1 MQLKPTKQSV
11 FSQHFSDQENALIKQ
26 AVELFEQCPT
36 PENYLRPRGFDIA
49 ILLMDFNVNAETIIA
64 TILSDPLLTKSGLSG
79 NITEQFGSTVANLVK
94 DLNWLNTINVYS
106 TDMSQQP
113 NQAETLRRMLLAMT
127 QDVRAVLVKLAYR
140 VKRLQNLDHEDPVI
154 RQFIAKETLDIYAP
168 LANRLGI
175 YQLKWL
181 LEDLAFRYQEPQQ
194 YRYIAKS
201 LTDNRSQ
208 RENRISQFIDQLHQ
222 ALSSQEIPAKVYGRP
237 KHIYSIWKKMQR
249 KQLDIID
256 LYDLLAVRIIVDSLT
271 QCYTVLGLVHSLWQF
286 IPKEFDDYIANP
298 KENGYQSLH
307 TVIIDNEGHRIEI
320 QIRTK
325 AMHDY
330 AELGVAAHWAY
341 KEGGKQSNP
350 AEKSIASLRH
360 LLDENSNDE
369 SLIENF
375 HNELFSDRIYVL
387 TPTGKLIDLI
397 RGSTPIDFA
406 YSIHTEIGHRCRGAK
421 VNGRI
426 VQLTYQLQSGDQVEI
441 LTVKEGGPNR
451 NWIDTNL
458 GYLKSHRAISKVKSW
473 FKQQQF
479 EHNLNLG
486 QTILEKETQRLGTKD
501 FNLEKLCH
509 HFHQDS
515 TDKFLTAIGQGLIS
529 SRQLANAL
537 YNPEQEIE
545 KTTAPNKTIKSAHSD
560 VHIEG
565 IDNVHTSLAQCCS
578 PVAGDAI
585 IGFISPRKGIT
596 IHRQDCKNISR
607 LNTEQHNR
615 LVSANWGQAE
625 KYYSVPIVIHAFN
638 SQNLLT
644 DVTKILTQNK
654 IHISSATLD
663 TQPDLSASLKLKIQ
677 IQDSYQLSQ
686 ILNKIS
692 QLPNILEAKRS
703 T

>member
-1 MQLKPTKQSV
+1 MQLNPTKQSV
-11 FSQHFSDQENALIKQ
+11 FSPHFSEQENALVKQ

-36 PENYLRPRGFDIA
+36 PENYSRPRGFDIA
-49 ILLMDFNVNAETIIA
+49 IILMDFNVNAETIIA
-64 TILSDPLLTKSGLSG
+64 SILSDPLLLKSGLPG
-79 NITEQFGSTVANLVK
+79 NIAEQFGSTVANLVK

-106 TDMSQQP
+106 TDMSRQP

-127 QDVRAVLVKLAYR
+127 QDVRAVLIKLAYR
-140 VKRLQNLDHEDPVI
+140 VKRLQNLDQEDPAI
-154 RQFIAKETLDIYAP
+154 QQFIAKETLDIYAP

-201 LTDNRSQ
+201 LADSRSQ
-208 RENRISQFIDQLHQ
+208 RENHINQFIDKLQQ
-222 ALSSQEIPAKVYGRP
+222 ELSREEIPASIYGRP

-256 LYDLLAVRIIVDSLT
+256 LYDLLAVRIIVESLT

-307 TVIIDNEGHRIEI
+307 TVILDKEGHRIET

-325 AMHDY
+325 AMHEY

-341 KEGGKQSNP
+341 KEGSKQNSA
-350 AEKSIASLRH
+350 AEKSIASLRQ

-375 HNELFSDRIYVL
+375 RNELFSDRIYVL
-387 TPTGKLIDLI
+387 TPAGKLIDLI
-397 RGSTPIDFA
+397 KGSTPIDFA

-421 VNGRI
+421 VNGHI

-441 LTVKEGGPNR
+441 LTAKEGGPNR

-479 EHNLNLG
+479 EHNLSLG
-486 QTILEKETQRLGTKD
+486 QTILEKETQRLGIKD
-501 FNLEKLCH
+501 IDLKKLCH
-509 HFHQDS
+509 RFNQDN
-515 TDKFLTAIGQGLIS
+515 TDKFLAAIGQGLINT
-529 SRQLANAL
+529 RQLANAL
-537 YNPEQEIE
+537 YSPEQE
-545 KTTAPNKTIKSAHSD
+545 TDRPAAPNKAIVSSD
-560 VHIEG
+560 ADVYIEG
-565 IDNVHTSLAQCCS
+565 VNNVHTSLAQCCS

-607 LNTEQHNR
+607 LNPAQHNR
-615 LVSANWGQAE
+615 LVSANWGQAQ
-625 KYYSVPIVIHAFN
+625 KYFSVPIFIHAFN
-638 SQNLLT
+638 SQDLLT
-644 DVTKILTQNK
+644 EVTKILTQNK

-663 TQPDLSASLKLKIQ
+663 TQPDLSAYLKLKIQ
-677 IQDSYQLSQ
+677 IQDSYQLSD

-692 QLPNILEAKRS
+692 QLPNILEAKRY